1 MQVRVPPRSTSAH
14 FSVHPMCGAG
24 GAEISGL
31 DLAQPLHN
39 DVIQALHQTL
49 ADYCLLVFRQQT
61 LTPDQQKTFARGFG
75 SLSPTPFIQPL
86 EGLGE
91 ASTLACLTRFLCG
104 GGKFPRRDRLT
115 RLGT

>member
-31 DLAQPLHN
+31 DLAQPLHD

-49 ADYCLLVFRQQT
+49 EIGRAHV
-61 LTPDQQKTFARGFG
+61 
-75 SLSPTPFIQPL
+75 
-86 EGLGE
+86 
-91 ASTLACLTRFLCG
+91 
-104 GGKFPRRDRLT
+104 
-115 RLGT
+115 